1 MATKKKAAPAKKKVS
16 HIKTKEA
23 EVSIQF
29 RGKAMEIKILLRPAL
44 AEQLTYRL
52 TSPKRHPDVRK

>member
-1 MATKKKAAPAKKKVS
+1 MAAKKAA
-16 HIKTKEA
+16 HIKTKNA

-29 RGKAMEIKILLRPAL
+29 HGKALEIKILLRPAL

-52 TSPKRHPDVRK
+52 TSPKRFKKAIEKRRRF

>member
-1 MATKKKAAPAKKKVS
+1 MATKKKAANKKVS

-29 RGKAMEIKILLRPAL
+29 RGRALEIKILLRPAL
-44 AEQLTYRL
+44 AEQLAFRL
-52 TSPKRHPDVRK
+52 AAPRRFPNPRRK